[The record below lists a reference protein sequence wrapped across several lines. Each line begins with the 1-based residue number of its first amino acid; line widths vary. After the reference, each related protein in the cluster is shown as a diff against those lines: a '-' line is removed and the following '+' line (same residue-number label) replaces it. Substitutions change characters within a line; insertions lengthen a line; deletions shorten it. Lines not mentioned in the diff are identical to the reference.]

1 MENNEGIRMM
11 KHQAMPDFKRQF
23 EKETG
28 IKLDYRV
35 MAYLPNTEGKYP
47 IYDRAIAVKV
57 IELLESY
64 LNNYI
69 EANKSKYPG
78 FDGFVFKPRAEMKK
92 LKQGT
97 LKEYIE
103 NYITELFQRKVTA
116 KKHKP
121 VLNRGD
127 AMFPHNIIMADSDA
141 KLATEIGRGNK
152 SKGIRIALRSYG
164 S

>member
-1 MENNEGIRMM
+1 MM
-11 KHQAMPDFKRQF
+11 KHEAMPAFKRQF

-35 MAYLPNTEGKYP
+35 MAYLSNTDGKYP

-57 IELLESY
+57 IEFLEDY

-69 EANKSKYPG
+69 ESNKHQYPD

-121 VLNRGD
+121 VLDRGD
-127 AMFPHNIIMADSDA
+127 RMFPHNIIMADSDA
-141 KLATEIGRGNK
+141 KLAKEIGRGNK
-152 SKGIRIALRSYG
+152 SLGVRLALRGYTL
-164 S
+164 

>member
-1 MENNEGIRMM
+1 MM
-11 KHQAMPDFKRQF
+11 KHEAMPDFKRQF

-35 MAYLPNTEGKYP
+35 MAYLANTEGKYP
-47 IYDRAIAVKV
+47 IYDRATAVEV
-57 IELLESY
+57 IEFLEGY

-69 EANKSKYPG
+69 EANKHQYPD
-78 FDGFVFKPRAEMKK
+78 FDGFVFKPRVEMKK
-92 LKQGT
+92 LKHGT

-103 NYITELFQRKVTA
+103 NYITEVFQRKVTA

-141 KLATEIGRGNK
+141 KLATEIGKGNR
-152 SKGIRIALRSYG
+152 SKGVRIALRAFSDAE
-164 S
+164 